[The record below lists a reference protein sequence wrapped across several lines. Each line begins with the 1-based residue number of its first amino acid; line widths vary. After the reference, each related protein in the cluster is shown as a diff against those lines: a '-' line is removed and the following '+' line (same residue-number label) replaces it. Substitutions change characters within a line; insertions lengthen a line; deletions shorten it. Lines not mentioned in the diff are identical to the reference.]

1 MSDRVMRSAPAIGR
15 RALLLGGAG
24 AALAGLLA
32 GCTRASAPEEVI
44 VAGGEPGGF
53 YLEFASLLAEALTRH
68 GVAQTAGAL
77 ETGGS
82 LDNMDR
88 LAAGEATL
96 AITLADAAA
105 ERLAGPAPSSAPSSA
120 PGRLVALGKV
130 YENYVHCVVR
140 RDAGISTVADLA
152 GRSAA
157 VGDPRAG
164 TSLTASRLIEA
175 SGIPEGSLR
184 EEPLGLNQGLAALRD
199 GAVDALFWSGGVP
212 TAAIASASKELSL
225 ALLDLSPLIAPTR
238 ARHGAFYD
246 RVLIPDGTYAGIP
259 ATWTVGVANLLL
271 CREDLDAEVA
281 RRTVELLLTRA
292 AELVPRS
299 SLGVQF
305 LSPDTLI
312 NTAGIPLHPGAEAAY
327 RAFHG

>member
-1 MSDRVMRSAPAIGR
+1 MIGR
-15 RALLLGGAG
+15 RALLRAGAG
-24 AALAGLLA
+24 AAFAGLA
-32 GCTRASAPEEVI
+32 AACTRAPVPQTI
-44 VAGGEPGGF
+44 TVAGGEPGGF
-53 YLEFASLLAEALTRH
+53 YLEFASLLADALTRH
-68 GVAQTAGAL
+68 SVAQTARAL

-96 AITLADAAA
+96 AVALADAAA
-105 ERLAGPAPSSAPSSA
+105 ERLAGHAASSA

-130 YENYVHCVVR
+130 YENYVHCIVR
-140 RDAGISTVADLA
+140 RGAGISSVADLA

-164 TSLTASRLIEA
+164 TSLTARRLIEA

-199 GAVDALFWSGGVP
+199 GTVDALFWSGGVP
-212 TAAIASASKELSL
+212 TAAIASASRELSL
-225 ALLDLSPLIAPTR
+225 ALLDLSPLIARTR

-246 RVLIPDGTYAGIP
+246 RVLVPDGTYAGIP
-259 ATWTVGVANLLL
+259 AIWTVGVANLLL

-281 RRTVELLLTRA
+281 RRTVELLLARA

>member
-1 MSDRVMRSAPAIGR
+1 MSNGAMRGAPVIGR
-15 RALLLGGAG
+15 RALLRAGAG
-24 AALAGLLA
+24 AAVAGLVA
-32 GCTRASAPEEVI
+32 GCTRAPVSGTVT

-53 YLEFASLLAEALTRH
+53 YLEFASLLADALTRH
-68 GVAQTAGAL
+68 GVAHTADAL

-96 AITLADAAA
+96 AVALADAAA
-105 ERLAGPAPSSAPSSA
+105 ERRAGHAASSA

-130 YENYVHCVVR
+130 YENYVHCIVR
-140 RDAGISTVADLA
+140 RGAGISSVADLA

-164 TSLTASRLIEA
+164 TSLTARRLIEA

-199 GAVDALFWSGGVP
+199 GTVDALFWSGGVP
-212 TAAIASASKELSL
+212 TAAIASASRELSL
-225 ALLDLSPLIAPTR
+225 ALLDLSPLIARTR

-246 RVLIPDGTYAGIP
+246 RVLVPDGTYAGIP

-271 CREDLDAEVA
+271 CRGDLDAEVA
-281 RRTVELLLTRA
+281 RRTVELLLARA

>member
-1 MSDRVMRSAPAIGR
+1 MRGAPVIGR
-15 RALLLGGAG
+15 RALLRGGAG

-32 GCTRASAPEEVI
+32 GCTRAPEPGAVT

-105 ERLAGPAPSSAPSSA
+105 ERLAGPAPSSAP
-120 PGRLVALGKV
+120 GRLVALGKV
-130 YENYVHCVVR
+130 YENYVHCIVR
-140 RDAGISTVADLA
+140 RNAGISTLADLA

-164 TSLTASRLIEA
+164 TSLTARRLIEA

-199 GAVDALFWSGGVP
+199 GAVEALFWSGGVP
-212 TAAIASASKELSL
+212 TAAIASASRELSL